1 MVSWSSSWSPGVVVV
16 LVVAGALLAVAWS
29 PSTDVVRGVVC
40 WYPVADAN
48 QFSGMV
54 HVPGISIPSRP
65 VSLLTALGLAA
76 HELTITEVVEGTY
89 RRLGRI
95 QAHQRRL
102 ATAWTVQYQVVTA
115 LTRANT
121 LSEAVADIGQDLAS
135 FQAIL
140 ASALSAAG
148 VDESSL
154 ILNSF
159 GAVSMQ
165 VQARSDDS
173 QIEDPDTS
181 DPNVTV
187 DSSNATAARK
197 HRICLLIHPNA

>member
-1 MVSWSSSWSPGVVVV
+1 
-16 LVVAGALLAVAWS
+16 
-29 PSTDVVRGVVC
+29 
-40 WYPVADAN
+40 
-48 QFSGMV
+48 
-54 HVPGISIPSRP
+54 
-65 VSLLTALGLAA
+65 
-76 HELTITEVVEGTY
+76 VVEGTY

-115 LTRANT
+115 LSRANT

-140 ASALSAAG
+140 ASAFSAAG
-148 VDESSL
+148 VDDSSL
-154 ILNSF
+154 MLSSF

-173 QIEDPDTS
+173 QIKDPDTS

-187 DSSNATAARK
+187 DASNAT
-197 HRICLLIHPNA
+197 